1 MAYSS
6 SKSEIPVFDD
16 CLAILTFSCLF
27 AIFFSVKYGMKR
39 KYILLELKVPC
50 PMSVIPETYNGA
62 HNDRQLG
69 DILPNV
75 SFTRSE
81 TGRDHC

>member
-1 MAYSS
+1 
-6 SKSEIPVFDD
+6 
-16 CLAILTFSCLF
+16 
-27 AIFFSVKYGMKR
+27 MKR

-50 PMSVIPETYNGA
+50 PMSVIPETYKRA
-62 HNDRQLG
+62 HNDWQLG